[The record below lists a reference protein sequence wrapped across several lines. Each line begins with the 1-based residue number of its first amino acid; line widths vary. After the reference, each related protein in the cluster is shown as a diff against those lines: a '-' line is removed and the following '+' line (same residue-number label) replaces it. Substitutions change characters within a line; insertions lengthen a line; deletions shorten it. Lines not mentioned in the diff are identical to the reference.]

1 MKYLFVVNPTA
12 GRGDGLKRG
21 EQIQKLA
28 TLWGMD
34 YQMVFTNKPG
44 QGYDLA
50 QKGVAEGAEVLIAV
64 GGDGTVNEVMR
75 GIIDADK
82 IQKVQMGVIPAGTGN
97 DLVRTLNIPFDVEEA
112 LQVIERGKAKMLD
125 LGKVQGEYFINV
137 AGIGFDAAVGEE
149 INLNVK
155 MLKGT
160 AAYLYGVFKMLFQ
173 YKSPQIT
180 IRIDDTVLEGRYFL
194 VAIANAKY
202 YGGGMMIAP
211 DAEVAD
217 GLYDVIVVKD
227 VKQLEVIRVLPTI
240 FRGNHIS
247 HPAVKVY
254 RGKKI
259 QLDSSER
266 VLVQTDG
273 EIRGTLPMTFEL
285 EPEVFPM
292 IVP

>member
-1 MKYLFVVNPTA
+1 MRYLFVVNPTA

-21 EQIQKLA
+21 EQIQKFA

-34 YQMVFTNKPG
+34 YQIVYTNHPG

-50 QKGVAEGAEVLIAV
+50 KKGVVEGAEVLIAV
-64 GGDGTVNEVMR
+64 GGDGTVNEVMQ
-75 GIIDADK
+75 GVIDADGVQK
-82 IQKVQMGVIPAGTGN
+82 IYMGIIPAGTGN
-97 DLVRTLNIPFDVEEA
+97 DLARTLEIPFDVEEA
-112 LQVIERGKAKMLD
+112 LRVVEQGKIKMLD
-125 LGKVQGEYFINV
+125 LGKVQGEHFINV

-155 MLKGT
+155 KLKGT
-160 AAYLYGVFKMLFQ
+160 AAYIYGVFKMLLQ

-180 IRIDDTVLEGRYFL
+180 IRIDETVLKGRYFL

-217 GLYDVIVVKD
+217 GYYDVVVVKD
-227 VKQLEVIRVLPTI
+227 VKQLEVIKVLPSI
-240 FRGNHIS
+240 FRGKHIS
-247 HPAVKVY
+247 HPAVQVY

-259 QLDSSER
+259 QLESNER

-285 EPEVFPM
+285 ESKVFPV